1 MSNPIFSSNGL
12 PSQIR
17 NIAADRANIAKLH
30 GLDLSVDTLEAAEIT
45 TDTLFA
51 TSLTALDLTGGT
63 GTFTN
68 LTVLDTLSSNNALM
82 TNLTVLSSLVTLGP
96 IIAGDLTVDKLTVLT
111 SLDLPPGSVNR
122 KAIDPNLIT
131 SENPNNLPVNRDG
144 TGQWHL
150 DFFIGPTSDTG
161 SSLVDTTGAGEKQ
174 IKRLLEGENIL
185 LNPSATQ
192 VEIAT
197 KHFIAGTNMT
207 ITSTATDITFDANV
221 TPVTNATNPSV
232 VSPYFAFDTMFDT
245 GSAFRMKQAVDSES
259 IFWQSSSTEVLPHV
273 GDRNQAF
280 QSTFLSAGLKSNGT
294 LNPNYQGI
302 LETRLPVAGVFRGF
316 YPGGFDFVGG
326 FATADFPMWT
336 PVNPYDLLLGP
347 NRLVRYV
354 QGITRN
360 DTKTFVPFINVPL
373 GNYCMY
379 SGFITA
385 MRVRNDLPPID
396 AAKIGGR
403 SYLIQVGAVMN
414 IDPASPPFIPEIEG
428 TITGFALSDYYG
440 LLGTW
445 AGFVPY
451 IGPGVSA
458 VASTIAKILVLTGND
473 MYLWATEA
481 PAFKKINLTGSGWGG
496 DLNLEGVGA
505 MLQTDGS
512 INFGILV
519 QGKTDYN
526 LSWNFSFDSVL
537 VPFGGYGTYPFP

>member
-1 MSNPIFSSNGL
+1 MNPIFSSNSL

-17 NIAADRANIAKLH
+17 NLAADRANIAKLH
-30 GLDLSVDTLEAAEIT
+30 GLDISFDTIEAAEIT
-45 TDTLFA
+45 TNTLIA

-68 LTVLDTLSSNNALM
+68 LQVLDTLSASNAQL

-111 SLDLPPGSVNR
+111 SLDLPPGSIDR
-122 KAIDPNLIT
+122 SAIDPSLIV
-131 SENPNNLPVNRDG
+131 SENPNNLPVSRDPS
-144 TGQWHL
+144 GQWHF

-161 SSLVDTTGAGEKQ
+161 SSLVNTTGAGEKQ

-197 KHFIAGTNMT
+197 KHFVAGTNMT
-207 ITSTATDITFDANV
+207 ITSDATSITFDADV
-221 TPVTNATNPSV
+221 IPVTNATNPGV
-232 VSPYFAFDTMFDT
+232 VSPYFAFDTMFNT
-245 GSAFRMKQAVDSES
+245 GSAYRMKQAVDSES
-259 IFWQSSSTEVLPHV
+259 IFWQASSTEVLPHV
-273 GDRNQAF
+273 GWRNQAF
-280 QSTFLSAGLKSNGT
+280 QSTFLTAGVASDGT

-302 LETRLPVAGVFRGF
+302 LETRLPPAGVFRGF

-326 FATADFPMWT
+326 FATADFPKYF

-354 QGITRN
+354 QGITVG
-360 DTKTFVPFINVPL
+360 DTKTFTPFINVPL
-373 GNYCMY
+373 GHYCMY
-379 SGFITA
+379 SGFVTA
-385 MRVRNDLPPID
+385 MRIRNDLPPID
-396 AAKIGGR
+396 ANKIGGR
-403 SYLIQVGAVMN
+403 SYLIDVGAVLQF
-414 IDPASPPFIPEIEG
+414 DAASPPFIPAVEG
-428 TITGFALSDYYG
+428 TITGFALSDYYS

-445 AGFVPY
+445 SGFVPY
-451 IGPGVSA
+451 IGPFVSA
-458 VASTIAKILVLTGND
+458 VDSTIAKVLVLSGHD

-481 PAFKKINLTGSGWGG
+481 PAFKKTNLTGSGWGG
-496 DLNLEGVGA
+496 DLNVDGVAA

-519 QGKTDYN
+519 QGKKDYN
-526 LSWNFSFDSVL
+526 MSWTFSMDCVL
-537 VPFGGYGTYPFP
+537 VPIGGYGVFPFS